1 MQQMVD
7 NAEDCRGTAWR
18 FAMSATSHTGV
29 QKTSQTPNMLSTLQP
44 AFDAE
49 ALVDCFRTC
58 RFMGLCCKE
67 EHKAFWDCFARERV
81 GACSAS
87 AAAGLLLAHS
97 T

>member
-1 MQQMVD
+1 
-7 NAEDCRGTAWR
+7 
-18 FAMSATSHTGV
+18 MSATSLTEA
-29 QKTSQTPNMLSTLQP
+29 QETSQTPKLLRTLQ
-44 AFDAE
+44 AALNAE

-81 GACSAS
+81 GASSPSRLSACTGACSAS
-87 AAAGLLLAHS
+87 AAVSLLLAPG